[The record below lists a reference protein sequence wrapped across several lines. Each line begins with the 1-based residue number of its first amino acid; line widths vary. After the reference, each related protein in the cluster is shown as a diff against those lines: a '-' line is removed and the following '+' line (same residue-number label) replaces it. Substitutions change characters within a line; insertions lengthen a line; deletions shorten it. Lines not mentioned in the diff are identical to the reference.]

1 MPIIHPVVNISN
13 SSSSNTM
20 VNTHNSNINSSTL
33 LKAMALLINIMQLC
47 NEMCVTE
54 WAVQFNH
61 KAFCVTRAVVTLCH
75 HHHINSSSSSNTIR
89 RSKSEQVWGRL
100 ITRLRLLF

>member
-75 HHHINSSSSSNTIR
+75 HHHNP
-89 RSKSEQVWGRL
+89 GRTQNL
-100 ITRLRLLF
+100 NQSGDQPGLCTSL